1 MPVPVSVINDAVTW
15 WELIERRARATPDL
29 AMLVDAGGRRLTF
42 RQFRDVAERVAAGL
56 WELGVRPGETVSWQL
71 PTTIE
76 AAVLMSALARL
87 GAVQNPL
94 IPVLRE
100 AEVDFIVGQ
109 LRARWIVVPEVF
121 RRFDH
126 RTMAEKVAARHDAR
140 VLVCDPA
147 TSVGGGEA
155 GEEEAGEA
163 GIPIGLPLGDPAVL
177 PPLAGAVA
185 VAVDADGDA
194 VRWVFYT
201 SGTTGVPKGVRH
213 TDRSVLASSNGMVYQ
228 LGFTEADVASIPFP
242 LAHIGGPGMLGLMAR
257 VGCSGVLVETFDR
270 EATPEM
276 LARHGVTMLG
286 SAAPFF
292 HAYLDAQ
299 RRHGDEPLFPRLR
312 LCVSGGAPNEPGL
325 HTRIRAELG
334 GAGICNGWGLTE
346 HPVVGYAAPG
356 SPDERMERTAGRP
369 APGVSVRVVR
379 ADDTPAA
386 PGEEG
391 ELRLRGPQLF
401 AGYTDPALDA
411 GAFDEAGYLRSGDLG
426 YVDVD
431 GWLHLTGRLKDIII
445 RNAENI
451 SALEVEAVVLR
462 HPAVAEVAVV
472 GLPDARTGERAVAV
486 VVPDPDQPAPTLA
499 ALVAFCRAEG
509 LAPYKIPEQLELVAE
524 LPRNSM
530 GKVLKRQLQL
540 AF

>member
-1 MPVPVSVINDAVTW
+1 VLRVPVPVSVINDAVTW
-15 WELIERRARATPDL
+15 WELIERRARATPEL

-42 RQFRDVAERVAAGL
+42 GQFRDVAERAAAGL

-87 GAVQNPL
+87 GVVQNPL

-100 AEVDFIVGQ
+100 GEVDFIVGQ
-109 LRARWIVVPEVF
+109 LGARWIVVPEVF

-126 RTMAEKVAARHDAR
+126 RTMAEKVATRHGAR
-140 VLVCDPA
+140 VLVCDSA
-147 TSVGGGEA
+147 MQA
-155 GEEEAGEA
+155 GEGDGGAVGSA

-177 PPLAGAVA
+177 PPADV
-185 VAVDADGDA
+185 DGDT

-201 SGTTGVPKGVRH
+201 SGTTGVPKGVQH

-228 LGFTEADVASIPFP
+228 LGFTDADVASIPFP

-270 EATPEM
+270 EATPAM

-299 RRHGDEPLFPRLR
+299 ARHGAEPLFPRLR

-356 SPDERMERTAGRP
+356 SPDDRMERTAGRP
-369 APGVSVRVVR
+369 APGVTVRVVR

-386 PGEEG
+386 VGEEG

-401 AGYTDPALDA
+401 AGYTDPTLDA
-411 GAFDEAGYLRSGDLG
+411 GALDEAGYLRSGDLG
-426 YVDVD
+426 YVDAD
-431 GWLHLTGRLKDIII
+431 GWLYVTGRLKDIII

-486 VVPDPDQPAPTLA
+486 VVPDPAQPAPTLA

-509 LAPYKIPEQLELVAE
+509 LATYKLPEQLELVAE

-530 GKVLKRQLQL
+530 GKVLKRRLQL
-540 AF
+540 DYHALARS

>member
-1 MPVPVSVINDAVTW
+1 MPVSVINDAATW

-29 AMLVDAGGRRLTF
+29 AMLVDAGGRRLTH
-42 RQFRDVAERVAAGL
+42 RQFRDLAERAAAGL

-109 LRARWIVVPEVF
+109 LGTRWIVVPELF

-140 VLVCDPA
+140 VLVCDPGA
-147 TSVGGGEA
+147 VPAAASTAMPGA
-155 GEEEAGEA
+155 GSGAAA
-163 GIPIGLPLGDPAVL
+163 GIAIALPLGDPAVL
-177 PPLAGAVA
+177 PPAG
-185 VAVDADGDA
+185 ADGDA

-228 LGFTEADVASIPFP
+228 LGFTDADVASIPFP

-270 EATPEM
+270 ETTPGM

-299 RRHGDEPLFPRLR
+299 RRHGAEPLFPRLR

-356 SPDERMERTAGRP
+356 SPDDRMERTAGRP

-411 GAFDEAGYLRSGDLG
+411 DAFDEAGYLRSGDLG
-426 YVDVD
+426 YVDAD

>member
-1 MPVPVSVINDAVTW
+1 MPVPVPVINDAVTW
-15 WELIERRARATPDL
+15 WELIERRARATPEL

-42 RQFRDVAERVAAGL
+42 GQFRDVAERAAAGL

-109 LRARWIVVPEVF
+109 LGARWIVVPEVF

-126 RTMAEKVAARHDAR
+126 RTMAEKVAARHGAR

-147 TSVGGGEA
+147 AASDA
-155 GEEEAGEA
+155 IA
-163 GIPIGLPLGDPAVL
+163 LPLGDPAVL
-177 PPLAGAVA
+177 PPL
-185 VAVDADGDA
+185 DADGDA
-194 VRWVFYT
+194 AGDAVRWAFYT

-228 LGFTEADVASIPFP
+228 LGFTDADVASIPFP

-270 EATPEM
+270 ELTPGL

-299 RRHGDEPLFPRLR
+299 ARHGAEPLFPRLR

-356 SPDERMERTAGRP
+356 SPDDRMDRTAGRP

-379 ADDTPAA
+379 ADDTLAA
-386 PGEEG
+386 VGEEG
-391 ELRLRGPQLF
+391 ELRLTGPQLF
-401 AGYTDPALDA
+401 AGYTDPTLDA
-411 GAFDEAGYLRSGDLG
+411 GALDEAGYLRSGDLG
-426 YVDVD
+426 YVDAD
-431 GWLHLTGRLKDIII
+431 GWLYVTGRLKDIII

-486 VVPDPDQPAPTLA
+486 VVPDPGQPAPTLA

-509 LAPYKIPEQLELVAE
+509 LAPYKLPEQLELVAE